1 MNGCVDKLF
10 DIDSIKLP
18 EEITKIEIDNR
29 RIDDDVA
36 RLALRYADENEADSV
51 SDGDIVFCKADDES
65 FPDKRTIIIY
75 TGVVLPDA
83 ETAAKAVIG
92 KGKGETVKTE
102 IAGKAVSLN
111 IEKIVRRTPTKIDDE
126 LICKIGIDGVTTV
139 DGYKSY
145 LKDKMIEDAKMEQNK
160 AAIRYIMD
168 KMVQNSTYSYDE
180 AEMEKHIKSCADDY
194 ARECEATG
202 EEFNPDTLREAIIF
216 QEKQSWMAE
225 AFCKSRNIELDMND
239 IEQQANQMIEMYELL
254 GEKAP
259 SKEDALKMAKIDA
272 ALNGFFD
279 YISNII
285 SQNTEA

>member
-1 MNGCVDKLF
+1 MNGCVDKLY
-10 DIDSIKLP
+10 DINSIKLP
-18 EEITKIEIDNR
+18 EEITKIEIDDR

-51 SDGDIVFCKADDES
+51 SDGDIVFCKSDDGS

-75 TGVVLPDA
+75 TGVVLPGA
-83 ETAAKAVIG
+83 EAAAKAVIG

-111 IEKIVRRTPTKIDDE
+111 IEKIVRRTPAKVDDE

-145 LKDKMIEDAKMEQNK
+145 LKDKMIEDAKMEQGK

-168 KMVQNSTYSYDE
+168 EMVLKSTYSYDE
-180 AEMEKHIKSCADDY
+180 AEMEEYIKSCADDY
-194 ARECEATG
+194 AKDCEATG
-202 EEFNPDTLREAIIF
+202 EEFNLDALREAVIY
-216 QEKQSWMAE
+216 QEKQGWMAE

-239 IEQQANQMIEMYELL
+239 IEQQANQIIEMSELM

-259 SKEDALKMAKIDA
+259 SKEEALKMAKTDA

-279 YISNII
+279 YIDKII